1 MPKPIR
7 RKTDKVYIGIDPGK
21 SGGLVA
27 IQATSLGSIVV
38 TPMPATERDVWDWFA
53 AIPSEGSFAVIEK
66 VHSMPKQGVASS
78 FTFGQG
84 YGFLRCCLIA
94 SELPFEDVIP
104 RNWQKAL
111 GIRPRKK
118 TESNHQWK
126 NFLRGKAQQLFPN
139 IAQEITLLTADALL
153 IAEYCRREHKER

>member
-1 MPKPIR
+1 MPKLIRR
-7 RKTDKVYIGIDPGK
+7 RKTDRVYVGIDPGK

-27 IQATSLGSIVV
+27 LSLESIVV

-53 AIPSEGSFAVIEK
+53 AIPPERSFAVIEK

-78 FTFGQG
+78 FTFGMG
-84 YGFLRCCLIA
+84 YGFLRACLIA
-94 SELPFEDVIP
+94 RELPFEDVPP
-104 RNWQKAL
+104 RAWQKAL
-111 GIRPRKK
+111 GIRTRRK
-118 TESNHQWK
+118 TESNSQWK
-126 NFLRGKAQQLFPN
+126 NFLKGHAQQRFPN